1 MNKQEQLES
10 ITTVYTLEELMPV
23 LGVSYRSLLQYIKD
37 GKLAAVKIGGR
48 WKVSADNLKAFIDGR
63 KAQ

>member
-10 ITTVYTLEELMPV
+10 ITTVYTLEELMPA

-37 GKLAAVKIGGR
+37 GKLAAVKVGGR

>member
-10 ITTVYTLEELMPV
+10 ITTAYTLEELKPV

-63 KAQ
+63 TAV